1 MSVTKAAVK
10 MVEIHL
16 PQVMIAILCTFH
28 PSHKLWGIEWVHWA
42 YPMHPFGGACWR
54 ANYFFQ
60 LFFSNFFSRF
70 FFVYLFGLGTFDTKF
85 VSRDDLMIS
94 DNLHLVGKIFKKSGF
109 SLARQALSGKFGL
122 SGPAQSGNSYTQ
134 SSQALLARLPG
145 GLPEGWLDRLLERK
159 NTQIYS

>member
-42 YPMHPFGGACWR
+42 YPMLPFGGACWR

-60 LFFSNFFSRF
+60 LFFKVFFKI

-85 VSRDDLMIS
+85 VSRDHLMRI
-94 DNLHLVGKIFKKSGF
+94 DKLYLVGKMFKKSGF
-109 SLARQALSGKFGL
+109 SLVRQALSGKFGYPVLPSQETHIL
-122 SGPAQSGNSYTQ
+122 SPVEPY
-134 SSQALLARLPG
+134 LLG
-145 GLPEGWLDRLLERK
+145 CQEGCSK
-159 NTQIYS
+159 AG